1 MTKNLKR
8 TKIILL
14 EKNIKGVMDLL
25 KIYNTDIETNELQE
39 IKEFKKGAWINLVNP
54 SENEIRKVCENIN
67 IQEEFI
73 RDALDFEEK
82 ARIDQEDDDNT
93 ILFVVDVPII
103 EKGEENEIYTTMP
116 LGMIVVRDDFFIT
129 VSLRKNKIIESFEK
143 RKIKNFQTYKKT
155 RFIFQILYLNSSF
168 YLNYLKQI
176 NKETEIAEYIL
187 KNSMRN
193 KELLKLL
200 NLEKGLVYFT
210 TSLKSNEL
218 VMEKT
223 LRGKIIKL
231 YEEDSEILE
240 DAITENKQAIE
251 MAQIYSNILNGTM
264 DAYASIISNNLN
276 SVMKTLTSIT
286 IILAVPTM
294 ISSFWGMNVGL
305 PLQNSQYGFIV
316 MIIISVILTLLVSW
330 WLKRRNMLD

>member
-1 MTKNLKR
+1 M
-8 TKIILL
+8 
-14 EKNIKGVMDLL
+14 L
-25 KIYNTDIETNELQE
+25 KIYNTDIETNEFQE
-39 IKEFKKGAWINLVNP
+39 IREFKKGSWINLVNP
-54 SENEIRKVCENIN
+54 SENEIKKVCENIN
-67 IQEEFI
+67 IQEDFI
-73 RDALDFEEK
+73 RDALDYEEK
-82 ARIDQEDDDNT
+82 ARIDKEEDDNT
-93 ILFVVDVPII
+93 ILFVVDVPIS

-116 LGMIVVRDDFFIT
+116 LGMIVVRDEFFLT

-155 RFIFQILYLNSSF
+155 RFIFQILYLNSSY

-187 KNSMRN
+187 KNSMQN

-200 NLEKGLVYFT
+200 SLEKSLVYFT
-210 TSLKSNEL
+210 TSLKSNEI

-223 LRGKIIKL
+223 LRGKIVKL
-231 YEEDSEILE
+231 YEEDEEILE
-240 DAITENKQAIE
+240 DAITENRQAIE

-276 SVMKTLTSIT
+276 GVMKFLTSIT

-294 ISSFWGMNVGL
+294 ISSFWGMNVKL
-305 PLQNSQYGFIV
+305 PFENSPMGFLI
-316 MIIISVILTLLVSW
+316 MILIAVIMTIAVTL
-330 WLKRRNMLD
+330 WLNKKDMLK

>member
-1 MTKNLKR
+1 M
-8 TKIILL
+8 
-14 EKNIKGVMDLL
+14 MDLL

-39 IKEFKKGAWINLVNP
+39 IKEFKKGAWVNLVNP

-82 ARIDQEDDDNT
+82 ARIDREEDDDT

-129 VSLRKNKIIESFEK
+129 VSLRKNKVIESFEK

-187 KNSMRN
+187 KDSMRN

>member
-1 MTKNLKR
+1 
-8 TKIILL
+8 
-14 EKNIKGVMDLL
+14 LL
-25 KIYNTDIETNELQE
+25 KIYNTDIETNEFREL
-39 IKEFKKGAWINLVNP
+39 KEFKKGSWINLVNP
-54 SENEIRKVCENIN
+54 SENEIKKVCESVQ
-67 IQEEFI
+67 IQEDFI

-82 ARIDQEDDDNT
+82 ARIDHEEDDDT
-93 ILFVVDVPII
+93 TLFVVDVPIT
-103 EKGEENEIYTTMP
+103 ESGEEGEVIYSTLP

-168 YLNYLKQI
+168 YLSYLKQI
-176 NKETEIAEYIL
+176 NKETEVAEYIL

-193 KELLKLL
+193 KELLKMLT
-200 NLEKGLVYFT
+200 LEKGLVYFT

-231 YEEDSEILE
+231 YEEDEEILE
-240 DAITENKQAIE
+240 DAITENRQAIE
-251 MAQIYSNILNGTM
+251 MAQIYNNILNGTM
-264 DAYASIISNNLN
+264 DAYASIISNNMN
-276 SVMKTLTSIT
+276 GVMKTLTSIT

-294 ISSFWGMNVGL
+294 ISSFWGMNVNL
-305 PLQNSQYGFIV
+305 PLQNNPLGFIV
-316 MIIISVILTLLVSW
+316 MISISIILTLFVSW
-330 WLKRRNMLD
+330 WLRRRNML